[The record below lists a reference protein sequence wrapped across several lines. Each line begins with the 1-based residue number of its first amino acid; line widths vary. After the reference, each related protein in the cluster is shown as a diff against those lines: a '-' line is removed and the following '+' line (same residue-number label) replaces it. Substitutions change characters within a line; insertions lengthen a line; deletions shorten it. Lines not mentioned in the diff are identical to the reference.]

1 MLLFIAH
8 TAQGIKIMTQ
18 TTRQTL
24 VMGNWKLNG
33 NKAMVAELINSLHA
47 TAVQHPDVAVAVCP
61 PVLFLG
67 QAQALLANS
76 PIALGAQDADIHHE
90 GAFTGENSAQ
100 MYREFGVNYV
110 LVGHS
115 ERRTLH
121 GESDAMVAAKFA
133 AVQQANLIPV
143 LCIGET
149 LEQFE
154 AGETQAVVERQLQ
167 EVIAQCGIDAF
178 THAVIAYE
186 PVWAIGTG
194 KTATPD
200 IAQQVHAGIR
210 TFLAKLDTKVAAKVQ
225 MLYGGSVKGASAAG
239 LFAMADIDG
248 ALVGGAA
255 LQADEFSAI
264 ISAG

>member
-1 MLLFIAH
+1 
-8 TAQGIKIMTQ
+8 MTQ

-33 NKAMVAELINSLHA
+33 NKAMVAQLITALQAPA
-47 TAVQHPDVAVAVCP
+47 TQHPNVAVAVCP

-67 QAQALLANS
+67 QAQALLTDS
-76 PIALGAQDADIHHE
+76 PIALGAQDVDIHDQ
-90 GAFTGENSAQ
+90 GAFTGENSAH
-100 MYREFGVNYV
+100 MYTEFGVQYV

-121 GESDAMVAAKFA
+121 GESDAMVAAKFRA
-133 AVQQANLIPV
+133 AQDAGLTPV

-149 LEQFE
+149 LAQFE
-154 AGETQAVVERQLQ
+154 AGETQAVVERQLH
-167 EVIAQCGIDAF
+167 EVIAHCGIESFAN
-178 THAVIAYE
+178 AVIAYE

-194 KTATPD
+194 KTATPE
-200 IAQQVHAGIR
+200 IAQGVHAAIR
-210 TFLAKLDTKVAAKVQ
+210 AFLANLDAKVADGVQ
-225 MLYGGSVKGASAAG
+225 ILYGGSVKGSSAAG

-255 LQADEFSAI
+255 LQADEFAAI

>member
-1 MLLFIAH
+1 M
-8 TAQGIKIMTQ
+8 
-18 TTRQTL
+18 RQTL

-33 NKAMVAELINSLHA
+33 SKTMVAELINALKA
-47 TAVQHPDVAVAVCP
+47 PAAEAANVAVAVCP

-67 QAQALLANS
+67 RAQELLADS
-76 PIALGAQDADIHHE
+76 TIALGAQDADVHTQ
-90 GAFTGENSAQ
+90 GAFTGENSPA
-100 MYREFGVNYV
+100 MYGEFGVQYV

-121 GESDAMVAAKFA
+121 EESDAVVAAKFA
-133 AVQQANLIPV
+133 AIQQAGLVPV

-154 AGETQAVVERQLQ
+154 ANETQAVVERQLQ
-167 EVIAQCGIDAF
+167 AVIDHSGIQALAS
-178 THAVIAYE
+178 AVIAYE

-200 IAQQVHAGIR
+200 IAQSVHAAIR
-210 TFLAKLDTKVAAKVQ
+210 GFLAKQDTKVAAGVQ
-225 MLYGGSVKGASAAG
+225 ILYGGSVKGASAAG
-239 LFAMADIDG
+239 LFAMEDIDG

-255 LQADEFSAI
+255 LQADEFAAI
-264 ISAG
+264 IKAGA

>member
-1 MLLFIAH
+1 M
-8 TAQGIKIMTQ
+8 
-18 TTRQTL
+18 RQTL

-33 NKAMVAELINSLHA
+33 SKVMVSELINALKA
-47 TAVQHPDVAVAVCP
+47 PAAEAANVAVAVCP
-61 PVLFLG
+61 PVLFL
-67 QAQALLANS
+67 AQAETELAGSN
-76 PIALGAQDADIHHE
+76 IALGAQDADVNTS
-90 GAFTGENSAQ
+90 GAFTGENSPA
-100 MYREFGVNYV
+100 MYREFGVKYV

-133 AVQQANLIPV
+133 AVQAQQLVPV

-154 AGETQAVVERQLQ
+154 AGDTQNVVERQLQ
-167 EVIAQCGIDAF
+167 AVIAQCGIAALGN
-178 THAVIAYE
+178 AVIAYE

-194 KTATPD
+194 KTATPE
-200 IAQQVHAGIR
+200 IAQGVHSAIR
-210 TFLAKLDTKVAAKVQ
+210 AFLVKQDAEVAAGVQ
-225 MLYGGSVKGASAAG
+225 ILYGGSVKGDSAAG

-255 LQADEFSAI
+255 LKADEFAAI
-264 ISAG
+264 IRAGG

>member
-1 MLLFIAH
+1 M
-8 TAQGIKIMTQ
+8 
-18 TTRQTL
+18 RQTL

-33 NKAMVAELINSLHA
+33 SKTMVAELINALKAPAAETPS
-47 TAVQHPDVAVAVCP
+47 VAVAVCP

-67 QAQALLANS
+67 QAQVLLTDSN
-76 PIALGAQDADIHHE
+76 IILGAQDADIHTQ
-90 GAFTGENSAQ
+90 GAFTGENSPA
-100 MYREFGVNYV
+100 MYSEFGVHYV

-133 AVQQANLIPV
+133 AVQQAGLVPV

-167 EVIAQCGIDAF
+167 EVISHSGIASLAN
-178 THAVIAYE
+178 AVIAYE

-194 KTATPD
+194 KTATPE
-200 IAQQVHAGIR
+200 IAQSVHAAIR
-210 TFLAKLDTKVAAKVQ
+210 GFVANQNADVAAKVQ
-225 MLYGGSVKGASAAG
+225 ILYGGSVKGASAAG
-239 LFAMADIDG
+239 LFAMEDIDG

-255 LQADEFSAI
+255 LQADEFAAI
-264 ISAG
+264 IRAGA

>member
-1 MLLFIAH
+1 M
-8 TAQGIKIMTQ
+8 
-18 TTRQTL
+18 RQTL

-33 NKAMVAELINSLHA
+33 SKTMVAELINALKAPAAETPS
-47 TAVQHPDVAVAVCP
+47 VAVAVCP

-67 QAQALLANS
+67 QAQALLTDSN
-76 PIALGAQDADIHHE
+76 ILLGAQDADIHTQ
-90 GAFTGENSAQ
+90 GAFTGENSPA
-100 MYREFGVNYV
+100 MYAEFGVHYV

-133 AVQQANLIPV
+133 AVQQAGLVPV

-154 AGETQAVVERQLQ
+154 EGETRAVVERQLH
-167 EVIAQCGIDAF
+167 EVIAHCGIDALAN
-178 THAVIAYE
+178 AVIAYE

-194 KTATPD
+194 RTATPE
-200 IAQQVHAGIR
+200 IAQNVHAAIR
-210 TFLAKLDTKVAAKVQ
+210 GFVAGQHAEVAAGVQ
-225 MLYGGSVKGASAAG
+225 ILYGGSVKGASAAG
-239 LFAMADIDG
+239 LFAMEDIDG

-255 LQADEFSAI
+255 LQADEFAAI
-264 ISAG
+264 IRAGA

>member
-1 MLLFIAH
+1 M
-8 TAQGIKIMTQ
+8 
-18 TTRQTL
+18 RQTL

-33 NKAMVAELINSLHA
+33 SKTMVAELINALKAPAAETPS
-47 TAVQHPDVAVAVCP
+47 VAVAVCP

-67 QAQALLANS
+67 QAQALLTDSN
-76 PIALGAQDADIHHE
+76 IILGAQDADIHTQ
-90 GAFTGENSAQ
+90 GAFTGENSPA
-100 MYREFGVNYV
+100 MYSEFGVHYV

-133 AVQQANLIPV
+133 AVQQAGLVPV

-167 EVIAQCGIDAF
+167 EVISHSGIASLAN
-178 THAVIAYE
+178 AVIAYE

-194 KTATPD
+194 KTATPE
-200 IAQQVHAGIR
+200 IAQSVHAAIR
-210 TFLAKLDTKVAAKVQ
+210 GFVAKQNADVAAGVQ
-225 MLYGGSVKGASAAG
+225 ILYGGSVKGASAAG
-239 LFAMADIDG
+239 LFAMEDIDG

-255 LQADEFSAI
+255 LQADEFAAI
-264 ISAG
+264 IRAGA

>member
-1 MLLFIAH
+1 
-8 TAQGIKIMTQ
+8 MTQ

-33 NKAMVAELINSLHA
+33 NKAMVAKLI
-47 TAVQHPDVAVAVCP
+47 TALQAPAAQHPEVAVAVCP

-67 QAQALLANS
+67 QAQALLTDS
-76 PIALGAQDADIHHE
+76 PIALGAQDADLHGE
-90 GAFTGENSAQ
+90 GAFTGENSAV
-100 MYREFGVNYV
+100 MYQEFGVQYV

-121 GESDAMVAAKFA
+121 GESNAMVAAKFA
-133 AVQQANLIPV
+133 AVQQAGLTPV

-154 AGETQAVVERQLQ
+154 AKETQAVVERQLQ
-167 EVIAQCGIDAF
+167 EVIAHCGIESLAR
-178 THAVIAYE
+178 AVVAYE

-200 IAQQVHAGIR
+200 IAQQVHAAIR
-210 TFLAKLDTKVAAKVQ
+210 TFIAGFDATVAARVQ
-225 MLYGGSVKGASAAG
+225 ILYGGSVKGASAAG

-255 LQADEFSAI
+255 LQAEEFAAI
-264 ISAG
+264 IRAGG